1 MSPDAPLAL
10 ITSAA
15 YVNAEIGAEFG
26 QLPPCFLP
34 FGHNRLFT
42 PQIAS
47 LRRLGERVVLTLPQS
62 FEPEDWDQAQ
72 LLAAGVELLFIP
84 DGLSLGESIAYA
96 LTLSDARGP
105 VRILHGDTLF
115 LEALPET
122 LDEVGVAT
130 SADSYSW
137 GVLSGGL
144 QDSFVNRRP
153 GTAARQ
159 DQVLSGWFA
168 LSSAPALGRALAEA
182 QGDFLRALALYNARH
197 PLTFRLLD
205 GWLDFGHLQTFYRS
219 RAKVSTARA
228 FNAIAVAGRSVL
240 KTGEK
245 SDKLSA
251 EADWFE
257 NIPAPLRLHAPP
269 FLGRE
274 GNGYRIGY
282 EFSPTL
288 HELFVFGRLE
298 QASWS
303 RILEG
308 CFDFLRAARQ
318 LGADDAPAQLPPDT
332 LRVLALDKTAA
343 RLEQWARA
351 ARIDLD
357 AEWRSGG
364 RRLPSLRRIADETA
378 AIAAA
383 TDPLPGVMHGDLCF
397 PNTFFDFRQQQI
409 KVIDPR
415 GSVRDGEHTVF
426 GDLRYDLAKLNHS
439 VEGYDLILTGRYQVE
454 QPEPYDLTLHLSREG
469 AAGFLP
475 DIAAEMDLLG
485 RRTSDAGTRALT
497 VHLFLSMLPL
507 HADRPDR
514 QRAFLANAL
523 RLYAKMERARDRLPH
538 GRPQQPLHQSR
549 LRPAEMDAAAGRA
562 AAAGLVPA
570 RLQRNV
576 RQRDLP
582 ADPSRPT
589 GRRGIRARPGRGD
602 RHPEPADGGAAGTH
616 ARTGGDR
623 VARPGTPRRAGCGA
637 GDHLQHRHHSA
648 RRA

>member
-144 QDSFVNRRP
+144 QGNFVNRRP

-182 QGDFLRALALYNARH
+182 RGDFLRALALYNARH
-197 PLTFRLLD
+197 PLTFRLLE

-251 EADWFE
+251 EADWFDAYHAD
-257 NIPAPLRLHAPP
+257 PALMPP
-269 FLGRE
+269 E
-274 GNGYRIGY
+274 
-282 EFSPTL
+282 
-288 HELFVFGRLE
+288 
-298 QASWS
+298 W
-303 RILEG
+303 
-308 CFDFLRAARQ
+308 RADCP
-318 LGADDAPAQLPPDT
+318 ADDPA
-332 LRVLALDKTAA
+332 
-343 RLEQWARA
+343 
-351 ARIDLD
+351 
-357 AEWRSGG
+357 RS
-364 RRLPSLRRIADETA
+364 RHIADF
-378 AIAAA
+378 IAGM
-383 TDPLPGVMHGDLCF
+383 TDRYAERRHAEICDL
-397 PNTFFDFRQQQI
+397 
-409 KVIDPR
+409 
-415 GSVRDGEHTVF
+415 S
-426 GDLRYDLAKLNHS
+426 A
-439 VEGYDLILTGRYQVE
+439 
-454 QPEPYDLTLHLSREG
+454 
-469 AAGFLP
+469 
-475 DIAAEMDLLG
+475 
-485 RRTSDAGTRALT
+485 
-497 VHLFLSMLPL
+497 
-507 HADRPDR
+507 RPD
-514 QRAFLANAL
+514 
-523 RLYAKMERARDRLPH
+523 
-538 GRPQQPLHQSR
+538 
-549 LRPAEMDAAAGRA
+549 
-562 AAAGLVPA
+562 
-570 RLQRNV
+570 
-576 RQRDLP
+576 
-582 ADPSRPT
+582 
-589 GRRGIRARPGRGD
+589 
-602 RHPEPADGGAAGTH
+602 
-616 ARTGGDR
+616 
-623 VARPGTPRRAGCGA
+623 
-637 GDHLQHRHHSA
+637 
-648 RRA
+648 